1 MMESWSQFLGFMDGC
16 AIYFTLQLVR
26 CVIFSFAWIGLVM
39 LLRKTLFSGRIFAK
53 GILWAS
59 FLIIPFLG
67 KMKLFYEN
75 AFVVKATWW
84 LTGSIMTRTWIG
96 HVYMLGV
103 FLSFIYMFGKRIRL
117 QRIVSPMEKQFLCGK
132 SVHIMDMNVTPFTV
146 GLLSPRIV
154 LPRVMTD
161 NYSGEEIEEVI
172 RHEQIHIRLGHL
184 WCYLAWEIL
193 RCLLWLNPLLIRCQ
207 RYFQSDME
215 AICDRVCIQNSGETA
230 QEYGLLLLKS
240 VKLLRSEQKNISSIA
255 YAGEKDFEDMKKR
268 MEKIA
273 DFRPYRKAL
282 CKTTIVIA
290 VIAMCI
296 IFLGIKN
303 ISYARCSE
311 MENIFVYEYDTKN
324 GDAAVVEN
332 REDWQQIISYDDD
345 YVYVDRPAF
354 ESLLSDSNEER
365 EVYIVFGGYQKLPGI
380 GGNGNSCFY
389 QRNSM
394 ELYDSMDS
402 DNNIIRIPY
411 EKVRDDWMTV
421 LFKML

>member
-1 MMESWSQFLGFMDGC
+1 MENWEQFLGFMDGC

-26 CVIFSFAWIGLVM
+26 CVIFSFVWIGLVI
-39 LLRKTLFSGRIFAK
+39 LLRKTVFSGKIFAK

-59 FLIIPFLG
+59 FLMIPFLG
-67 KMKLFYEN
+67 KMKIFYEN
-75 AFVVKATWW
+75 AIVVKATWW
-84 LTGSIMTRTWIG
+84 MTGSIMAHTWLA

-103 FLSFIYMFGKRIRL
+103 LLSFLYIFRKRVRL
-117 QRIVSPMEKQFLCGK
+117 QKIVSSMEKQSLCGK

-161 NYSGEEIEEVI
+161 NYSEGEIEAVI
-172 RHEQIHIRLGHL
+172 RHEQTHIRLGHL
-184 WCYLAWEIL
+184 WWYLAWEIL
-193 RCLLWLNPLLIRCQ
+193 RCLLWLNPFLVHCQ

-215 AICDRVCIQNSGETA
+215 DICDRVCIQNSDETA

-268 MEKIA
+268 MEQIA
-273 DFRPYRKAL
+273 DFKPYRKVL
-282 CKTTIVIA
+282 CRITIAIA
-290 VIAMCI
+290 AIAMCI
-296 IFLGIKN
+296 IFVGIKSV
-303 ISYARCSE
+303 SYARCSE
-311 MENIFVYEYDTKN
+311 MDNIFVYEYDTKN
-324 GDAAVVEN
+324 GDAVVVEN
-332 REDWQQIISYDDD
+332 KEDWQQIISYDDD
-345 YVYVDRPAF
+345 YVYVDRQDF
-354 ESLLSDSNEER
+354 EALLSDSNEER